1 MELVAVIDLMDG
13 RVVRARG
20 GMRGCYR
27 PVESQL
33 CGGADG
39 VSIVAALLRVHP
51 FRIMYVADLDAILG
65 RGGNRG
71 VLRRIRHRFPDLT
84 IWLDAG
90 ADNQAGI
97 DALAGL
103 ALPVLGSESLRDCSL
118 LAPAAAPVLSLDFR
132 GGRFLGPPE
141 LLDATGSW
149 PQRVIVMNLDRV
161 GNAAGPDIELMQSLR
176 ARAPDKA
183 FYLAGGVRNRADLEA
198 TRQAGAAGV
207 LLASAL
213 HDGSLSAAELAD
225 WAARPEASWS

>member
-13 RVVRARG
+13 HVVGARG
-20 GMRGCYR
+20 GMRECYR
-27 PVESQL
+27 PIESQL

-51 FRIMYVADLDAILG
+51 FRIVYVADLDAILG
-65 RGGNRG
+65 RGGNRD
-71 VLRRIRHRFPDLT
+71 VLQRIRHRFPDLT

-90 ADNQAGI
+90 ADPGI
-97 DALAGL
+97 DAVAGL

-141 LLDATGSW
+141 LLDAAGSW

-161 GNAAGPDIELMQSLR
+161 GSAAGPDIELMQSLR

-183 FYLAGGVRNRADLEA
+183 FYLAGGMRSRADLEA
-198 TRQAGAAGV
+198 TRQAGAAGA

-213 HDGSLSAAELAD
+213 HDGSLHAGDLTDFA
-225 WAARPEASWS
+225 